1 MTWQVLWHLGH
12 WPAGLEWLLAGGT
25 GACGDTLF
33 LLAPFVQRQKALGN
47 VGGNAQAGTL
57 EFREGS

>member
-12 WPAGLEWLLAGGT
+12 WPAELEWLLAGGT
-25 GACGDTLF
+25 GASGDTLF

-57 EFREGS
+57 EVSKGS